1 MILGIICFVAVLAE
15 TTSPL
20 LAADSVTLAI
30 FFGRT
35 FTDAALLTG
44 YQLCGVG
51 VGGFLFV
58 ASARVWGKRHLFLLG
73 CVILV
78 ASSAWGGATY
88 HSKSYK
94 SMVWA
99 RVFQGIATAP
109 FEALTNAVVGDLYFV
124 HERGTRMAFTNL
136 ALVGGAFLTPVF
148 VGHIANSIGW
158 QWSFYFVAIF
168 GAASF
173 PLIFFF
179 VPETAYRRAAHLN
192 TDIELETF
200 YPKSQELL
208 TSAEQHPAEFE
219 RNLPLE
225 ERAAQTFN
233 PPARTSNMKTLSP
246 FNGRKT
252 DESFFK
258 VLIRPF
264 PLFLH
269 PAIIWA
275 CLIQGVIIGWTVFV
289 GVVIAAVYLGPPLF
303 FDEVQ
308 TGNLYTAAFIGS
320 IVGLILSGLLSDRIN
335 RIMIRLNHGKYEPE
349 FRIVLVLPMLVF
361 CSIGLYGFGLTAS
374 EPSKYG
380 WLPSDI
386 FLGFIIIGLVVG
398 AVCSALY
405 IVDGYRE
412 LSVEAFTCLLIFKVN
427 PSLLLA
433 FSILPHLRI
442 IADGQRTCFRSSSH
456 FFRLIGCSAWAF
468 ASSS

>member
-1 MILGIICFVAVLAE
+1 MILGIICFVAILAE

-58 ASARVWGKRHLFLLG
+58 ASARIWGKRHLFLIG

-78 ASSAWGGATY
+78 ASSAAGGATY

-94 SMVWA
+94 RMVWA

-109 FEALTNAVVGDLYFV
+109 YEALTNAVVGDLYFV

-136 ALVGGAFLTPVF
+136 VLVGGAFLTPVF

-173 PLIFFF
+173 PLVFFF
-179 VPETAYRRAAHLN
+179 VPETAYWRAAHLN

-200 YPKSQELL
+200 YPKSEARL
-208 TSAEQHPAEFE
+208 TSAEHRPAEFE
-219 RNLPLE
+219 RSRPSE
-225 ERAAQTFN
+225 ERAAQISN
-233 PPARTSNMKTLSP
+233 PPARPSYMKTLSP

-264 PLFLH
+264 PLFFH

-275 CLIQGVIIGWTVFV
+275 MLTQGCIIGFTVFV

-303 FDEVQ
+303 FDEEK
-308 TGNLYTAAFIGS
+308 TGNLYTGAFLGS
-320 IVGLILSGLLSDRIN
+320 IIGLILSGLLSDWIN
-335 RIMIRLNHGKYEPE
+335 RIMIRWNHGEYEPE
-349 FRIVLVLPMLVF
+349 FRILLILPTLVF
-361 CSIGLYGFGLTAS
+361 SSIGLYGFGLTAS
-374 EPSKYG
+374 NPEKFG
-380 WLPSDI
+380 WLVPDV
-386 FLGFIIIGLVVG
+386 FLGFILIGTVLG

-405 IVDGYRE
+405 IVDGYRDISIE
-412 LSVEAFTCLLIFKVN
+412 SFTCLLIFKVH
-427 PSLLLA
+427 PSPLSAL
-433 FSILPHLRI
+433 SISPRSRI
-442 IADGQRTCFRSSSH
+442 VAD
-456 FFRLIGCSAWAF
+456 
-468 ASSS
+468 